1 MLSLRLNLCQKVF
14 EMPRT
19 EMCHSSVCVRATHL
33 AEGPCFR
40 RTVGM
45 TEIGEEA
52 AKPPRDQTD
61 ISHGLNA
68 LGRFFDLMLFD
79 RCYREFMPGRIRP
92 EDIVRH

>member
-1 MLSLRLNLCQKVF
+1 
-14 EMPRT
+14 
-19 EMCHSSVCVRATHL
+19 
-33 AEGPCFR
+33 
-40 RTVGM
+40 M